1 MILSLNESKNTLPNR
16 IRASYL
22 ELLSEPKTFLLII
35 NMCYINRQQSFGDS
49 SATLEVLPS
58 FKEPESFLATDDS
71 LDGFGDLESVLNSFS
86 IDTRKPKPYKRRKS
100 LAMSMKFWKSKDD
113 QH

>member
-1 MILSLNESKNTLPNR
+1 M
-16 IRASYL
+16 
-22 ELLSEPKTFLLII
+22 
-35 NMCYINRQQSFGDS
+35 INRQQSLGNACGTTEGS
-49 SATLEVLPS
+49 PTL
-58 FKEPESFLATDDS
+58 KEPESFLATDDS

-86 IDTRKPKPYKRRKS
+86 IDTKKPKPYKRRKS

>member
-35 NMCYINRQQSFGDS
+35 NMCYINRQQSLGDS

>member
-1 MILSLNESKNTLPNR
+1 M
-16 IRASYL
+16 
-22 ELLSEPKTFLLII
+22 
-35 NMCYINRQQSFGDS
+35 NRQQSLGNTG
-49 SATLEVLPS
+49 ATPEADPS
-58 FKEPESFLATDDS
+58 LKQPESFLATDDS

-86 IDTRKPKPYKRRKS
+86 IDTKKPKPYKRRKS

>member
-1 MILSLNESKNTLPNR
+1 M
-16 IRASYL
+16 
-22 ELLSEPKTFLLII
+22 
-35 NMCYINRQQSFGDS
+35 NRQQSLGS
-49 SATLEVLPS
+49 TGAPPESGQSL
-58 FKEPESFLATDDS
+58 KQPESFLATDDS

-86 IDTRKPKPYKRRKS
+86 IDTKKPKPYKRRKS

>member
-1 MILSLNESKNTLPNR
+1 M
-16 IRASYL
+16 
-22 ELLSEPKTFLLII
+22 
-35 NMCYINRQQSFGDS
+35 NRQKSLSNTG
-49 SATLEVLPS
+49 ATSEGGPS
-58 FKEPESFLATDDS
+58 LKEPESFLATDDS

-86 IDTRKPKPYKRRKS
+86 IDTKKPKPYKRRKS

>member
-1 MILSLNESKNTLPNR
+1 
-16 IRASYL
+16 
-22 ELLSEPKTFLLII
+22 
-35 NMCYINRQQSFGDS
+35 MCYIYRQQSLGNTSAPLDDS
-49 SATLEVLPS
+49 PS
-58 FKEPESFLATDDS
+58 LKEPESFLATDDS

>member
-22 ELLSEPKTFLLII
+22 ELLSESKTFLLIT
-35 NMCYINRQQSFGDS
+35 NVCYINRQQSLGDP
-49 SATLEVLPS
+49 SAPLEVSPS
-58 FKEPESFLATDDS
+58 LKEPESFLATDDS

-86 IDTRKPKPYKRRKS
+86 IHTRKPKPYKRRKS

>member
-1 MILSLNESKNTLPNR
+1 M
-16 IRASYL
+16 
-22 ELLSEPKTFLLII
+22 
-35 NMCYINRQQSFGDS
+35 NRQQSLGNTG
-49 SATLEVLPS
+49 ATSEGGPS
-58 FKEPESFLATDDS
+58 LKEPESFLATDDS

-86 IDTRKPKPYKRRKS
+86 IDTKKPKPYKRRKS

>member
-1 MILSLNESKNTLPNR
+1 MINISDSECPLPNEK
-16 IRASYL
+16 RASYL
-22 ELLSEPKTFLLII
+22 ELLSESKTFLLIT
-35 NMCYINRQQSFGDS
+35 NVCYINRQQSLGDP
-49 SATLEVLPS
+49 SAPYEVSPS
-58 FKEPESFLATDDS
+58 LKEPESFLATDDS